1 MLEWGAVPKYLIACL
16 GLGLL
21 TLATLAEQADVKP
34 LTPTNVPVNTGKDED
49 DPHVSTNGLTLLY
62 VRDTGKRYELMA
74 ATRKAATD
82 PWTPGQPL
90 TDIKSKESDFRSPFL
105 TADGKY
111 PQRLY
116 YSSNMDPL
124 TKGAKGDNH
133 DIYYLVKLDAG
144 SNFGSY
150 NALVSVGTEVDETH
164 PWITADEQDVYF
176 SRKTEGGWRQ
186 FVASKPKD
194 GGQFGVPTQVKL
206 PLGFHHATLTPDG
219 KTMYLQGP
227 VASNTKGR
235 RWGLYV
241 STSLGKGMW
250 SKPEPLEGLNQTLSQ
265 QGDMSPALSGDGAT
279 LYFVSDRAG
288 GKGGL
293 DIWSIP
299 TAQLKR

>member
-1 MLEWGAVPKYLIACL
+1 VPKYVTGCL
-16 GLGLL
+16 SLL
-21 TLATLAEQADVKP
+21 LLALAALAEQAEVKP
-34 LTPTNVPVNTGKDED
+34 LLPTNLGVNTSKDED
-49 DPHVSTNGLTLLY
+49 DPHVSSSNLMLFY
-62 VRDTGKRYELMA
+62 VRDTGKRYEIMA
-74 ATRKAATD
+74 TTRKTAAA
-82 PWTPGQPL
+82 PWLPGQPVA
-90 TDIKSKESDFRSPFL
+90 DIKSKESDFRSPFL

-133 DIYYLVKLDAG
+133 DIYYLVKFDAG

-150 NALVSVGTEVDETH
+150 NALVSVGTEVDEAH
-164 PWITADEQDVYF
+164 PWLTADEQDVYF

-194 GGQFGVPTQVKL
+194 GGQFGNPVQLKL
-206 PLGFHHATLTPDG
+206 PLGYHHATLTPDG

-227 VASNTKGR
+227 VASQGKGR
-235 RWGLYV
+235 RWGLFV
-241 STSLGKGMW
+241 STSTGKGTW
-250 SKPEPLEGLNQTLSQ
+250 SKPEPLTGLNQTASQ
-265 QGDMSPALSGDGAT
+265 QGDLSPALSRDGAT

-299 TAQLKR
+299 TAQLRR